1 MTQAMGLQHELRL
14 FLTAIQYFTRVPVPD
29 WVGDSAAQLNAAA
42 RYFPL
47 VGIVVGGV
55 GALVLLA
62 ASNVLSVWA
71 AVVISTAVTLFLT
84 GAFHE
89 DGLADTFDGIGA
101 TADRDRALEIMK
113 DSRLGTFGALALTLV
128 LMLKVAALAE
138 MAAGTA
144 ALALISGHALS
155 RWCAVIVIWRMQ
167 YVREDVSTKSKPL
180 VHELS
185 RLSLTVATLCGL
197 VPLALL
203 GGSAVVGCV
212 CALGALFILSRWFH
226 RRLGGYTGDALG
238 ATQQITEVVFY
249 VGVLGAMRAC

>member
-29 WVGDSAAQLNAAA
+29 WVGHSAAQLNAAA

-155 RWCAVIVIWRMQ
+155 PG
-167 YVREDVSTKSKPL
+167 VRSS
-180 VHELS
+180 LS
-185 RLSLTVATLCGL
+185 GECSM
-197 VPLALL
+197 
-203 GGSAVVGCV
+203 CV
-212 CALGALFILSRWFH
+212 KMCQRSPSPW
-226 RRLGGYTGDALG
+226 YTS
-238 ATQQITEVVFY
+238 
-249 VGVLGAMRAC
+249 